1 MATRKQNSTTSRI
14 TVDKAQAKFTRANAT
29 YQEDPDDTRKRNAYR
44 KAKTDLAE
52 ARRVHRLLRVSTGP
66 DAEGDAIAEVISIG
80 ATTTVPQTG

>member
-14 TVDKAQAKFTRANAT
+14 AVDKAQAKFTRANDA

-52 ARRVHRLLRVSTGP
+52 ARRVNRLLRVSTGP
-66 DAEGDAIAEVISIG
+66 GGDSDGLAEVVSIG
-80 ATTTVPQTG
+80 AGVAIIKPS